1 MSELILSDNH
11 KKALCKYYECS
22 NGLGHQYPHCDTT
35 PEYCHIVEIQD
46 LMWFINQEKN
56 QVD

>member
-11 KKALCKYYECS
+11 KKAVCKYHECY
-22 NGLGHQYPHCDTT
+22 NEAGRQYPYCDLL
-35 PEYCHIVEIQD
+35 PEPCYLAELQELIE
-46 LMWFINQEKN
+46 FINQEKN